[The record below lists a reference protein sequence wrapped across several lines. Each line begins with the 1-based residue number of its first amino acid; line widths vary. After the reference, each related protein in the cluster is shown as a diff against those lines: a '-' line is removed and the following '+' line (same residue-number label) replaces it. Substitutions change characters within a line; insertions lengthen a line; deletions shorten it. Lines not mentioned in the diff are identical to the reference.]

1 MKSTLCIGLTPAL
14 QELREFKSFTLGEV
28 NRSPAIHRSVA
39 GKGPNVAR
47 VLRQLGGQPL
57 LLGFVGGETGKF
69 ITTNLR
75 REGVAEKLIRT
86 NQPTRICTTLFDHA
100 TGTITELVEEAQLP
114 AREAWQQ
121 FFRGLDRSMARAR
134 YAVIAGA
141 LMPGASPEIYRDIAS
156 RGVPVIIDSQR
167 EPLLGV
173 LEFRPLIAK
182 LNVHELENTLAPLR
196 AGRGKKFRTE
206 KQILAGARKLIAAGA
221 QNVVV
226 THGAAGAWLVTGEQ
240 VWHYQPPRITPVNP
254 IGSGDA
260 VTAGICRQLEQG
272 KAMPEAVRYGVACGA
287 ANALTLIAGTVR
299 MPDVRRLFRQVT
311 SRLVGC

>member
-14 QELREFKSFTLGEV
+14 QELREFKSFQLGEV

-47 VLRQLGGQPL
+47 VLRQIGGQPL
-57 LLGFVGGETGKF
+57 LLGFIGGETGRF

-75 REGVAEKLIRT
+75 REGVAEKLVRT

-114 AREAWQQ
+114 PRAAWQQ
-121 FFRGLDRSMARAR
+121 FFRTLDRSLTRAN

-141 LMPGASPEIYRDIAS
+141 LMPGASPEIYRDIAR

-167 EPLLGV
+167 APLLGV

-182 LNVHELENTLAPLR
+182 LNVHELENTL
-196 AGRGKKFRTE
+196 GRKYKTE
-206 KQILAGARKLIAAGA
+206 QQILAGARELIAAGA
-221 QNVVV
+221 QHVVV

-272 KAMPEAVRYGVACGA
+272 EAMPEAVRYGVACGA

-299 MPDVRRLFRQVT
+299 LPDVRQLFRQIIV
-311 SRLVGC
+311 SRR

>member
-14 QELREFKSFTLGEV
+14 QELREFKSFQLGEV

-57 LLGFVGGETGKF
+57 LLGFIGGETGKF

-75 REGVAEKLIRT
+75 REGVPEKLIRT
-86 NQPTRICTTLFDHA
+86 NQPTRICTTIFDHA

-114 AREAWQQ
+114 ARAAWRQ
-121 FFRGLDRSMARAR
+121 FFRALDRSVASAR
-134 YAVIAGA
+134 YTVIAGA
-141 LMPGASPEIYRDIAS
+141 LIPGALPEVYRAIAR

-167 EPLLGV
+167 APLLGV

-182 LNVHELENTLAPLR
+182 LNVHELENTLD
-196 AGRGKKFRTE
+196 KEFRTE
-206 KQILAGARKLIAAGA
+206 KQILAGARELIRRGA
-221 QNVVV
+221 QNVIV
-226 THGAAGAWLVTGEQ
+226 THAAAGAWLMTGDS
-240 VWHYQPPRITPVNP
+240 VWHYQPPRIVPVNP

-260 VTAGICRQLEQG
+260 MTAGICRQLEQG
-272 KAMPEAVRYGVACGA
+272 KTMPEAVRYGVACGA

-299 MPDVRRLFRQVT
+299 LPDVRRLFRQVT
-311 SRLVGC
+311 VRRR

>member
-1 MKSTLCIGLTPAL
+1 
-14 QELREFKSFTLGEV
+14 
-28 NRSPAIHRSVA
+28 
-39 GKGPNVAR
+39 
-47 VLRQLGGQPL
+47 
-57 LLGFVGGETGKF
+57 
-69 ITTNLR
+69 
-75 REGVAEKLIRT
+75 
-86 NQPTRICTTLFDHA
+86 
-100 TGTITELVEEAQLP
+100 
-114 AREAWQQ
+114 
-121 FFRGLDRSMARAR
+121 
-134 YAVIAGA
+134 
-141 LMPGASPEIYRDIAS
+141 MPGATPEIYRDIAS

-173 LEFRPLIAK
+173 LVFRPLIAK
-182 LNVHELENTLAPLR
+182 LNVHELENTL
-196 AGRGKKFRTE
+196 GRRFSTE
-206 KQILAGARKLIAAGA
+206 KQILAGARKLILAGA

-240 VWHYQPPRITPVNP
+240 VWHCQPPRITPVNP

-272 KAMPEAVRYGVACGA
+272 VAMPEAVRYGVACGA

>member
-1 MKSTLCIGLTPAL
+1 MKSILCIGLTPAL
-14 QELREFKSFTLGEV
+14 QELREFQSLQLGEV

-57 LLGFVGGETGKF
+57 LLGFVGGETGRF

-75 REGVAEKLIRT
+75 REGVAEKLVRT
-86 NQPTRICTTLFDHA
+86 IQPTRICTTLFDHA

-114 AREAWQQ
+114 NRAAWQQ
-121 FFRGLDRSMARAR
+121 FFRTLAQSLKQAR
-134 YAVIAGA
+134 YVVIAGA
-141 LMPGASPEIYRDIAS
+141 LMPGAKSEIYRKIARRS
-156 RGVPVIIDSQR
+156 VPVIIDSQR

-182 LNVHELENTLAPLR
+182 LNVHELENTL
-196 AGRGKKFRTE
+196 GRKFATE
-206 KQILAGARKLIAAGA
+206 QKILAGAQELIRAGA
-221 QNVVV
+221 QHVVV
-226 THGAAGAWLVTGEQ
+226 TQGAAGAWLVTSAEA
-240 VWHYQPPRITPVNP
+240 WHYQPPRLQPINP

-272 KAMPEAVRYGVACGA
+272 MELTEAVRYGVACGA

-299 MPDVRRLFRQVT
+299 LADVQRLFRQVAVRR
-311 SRLVGC
+311 SS

>member
-1 MKSTLCIGLTPAL
+1 MKFTLCIGLTPAL
-14 QELREFKSFTLGEV
+14 QELREFKSFQLGEV

-47 VLRQLGGQPL
+47 VLRQLGGHPL
-57 LLGFVGGETGKF
+57 LLGFVGGETGRF

-75 REGVAEKLIRT
+75 REGVPEKLIRT

-114 AREAWQQ
+114 ARAAWQQ
-121 FFRGLDRSMARAR
+121 FSRTLDRSLANARS
-134 YAVIAGA
+134 AVIAGA
-141 LMPGASPEIYRDIAS
+141 LMPGASPEIYRDIAR

-167 EPLLGV
+167 APLLGV

-182 LNVHELENTLAPLR
+182 LNVHELENTL
-196 AGRGKKFRTE
+196 GRKFRTE
-206 KQILAGARKLIAAGA
+206 KQILSGARELIVAGA
-221 QNVVV
+221 QHVVV
-226 THGAAGAWLVTGEQ
+226 TNGAAGAWLVTGEQ
-240 VWHYQPPRITPVNP
+240 IWHYRPPHITPVNP

-260 VTAGICRQLEQG
+260 MTAGICRKLEQG
-272 KAMPEAVRYGVACGA
+272 TVMPEAVRYGVACGT

-299 MPDVRRLFRQVT
+299 LPDVRRLFRQVVI
-311 SRLVGC
+311 RNRR

>member
-1 MKSTLCIGLTPAL
+1 MRSTLCIGLTPAL

-57 LLGFVGGETGKF
+57 LLGFVGGETGTF

-75 REGVAEKLIRT
+75 REGVPEKLIRT
-86 NQPTRICTTLFDHA
+86 DQPTRICTTLFDRA

-114 AREAWQQ
+114 ARAAWQQ
-121 FFRGLDRSMARAR
+121 FFRVLDRSMARAR

-141 LMPGASPEIYRDIAS
+141 LMPGASPEVYRNIAR
-156 RGVPVIIDSQR
+156 RGVPIIIDSQR

-173 LEFRPLIAK
+173 LEYRPLIAK
-182 LNVHELENTLAPLR
+182 LNVHELENTL
-196 AGRGKKFRTE
+196 GRQFKSE
-206 KQILAGARKLIAAGA
+206 KQILVGARELIAAGA
-221 QNVVV
+221 QNVVI

-240 VWHYQPPRITPVNP
+240 VWHCQPPRITPVNP

-272 KAMPEAVRYGVACGA
+272 KTMPEAVRYGVACGA

-299 MPDVRRLFRQVT
+299 MPDVRRLFRQVK

>member
-1 MKSTLCIGLTPAL
+1 MKSILCIGLTPAL
-14 QELREFKSFTLGEV
+14 QELREFKSFRLGEV

-57 LLGFVGGETGKF
+57 LLGFVGGETGRF

-75 REGVAEKLIRT
+75 REGVSEKLVRT

-100 TGTITELVEEAQLP
+100 TGAITELVEEAQLP
-114 AREAWQQ
+114 PRAAWQQ
-121 FFRGLDRSMARAR
+121 FFRILDRSLARAR

-141 LMPGASPEIYRDIAS
+141 LMPGASPKIYRDIAK

-173 LEFRPLIAK
+173 LEFQPLIAK
-182 LNVHELENTLAPLR
+182 LNVHELENTL
-196 AGRGKKFRTE
+196 GRKFPSE
-206 KQILAGARKLIAAGA
+206 KRILAGARELVAAGA
-221 QNVVV
+221 QHVIV
-226 THGAAGAWLVTGEQ
+226 THGAAGAWLVTARQ
-240 VWHYQPPRITPVNP
+240 AWHYHPPRLQPVNP

-260 VTAGICRQLEQG
+260 VTAGICRQLERG
-272 KAMPEAVRYGVACGA
+272 VELPEAVRYGVACGS
-287 ANALTLIAGTVR
+287 ANALTLIAGTVELTT
-299 MPDVRRLFRQVT
+299 VRRLFRQVAVT
-311 SRLVGC
+311 HR

>member
-14 QELREFKSFTLGEV
+14 QELREFKSFQLGEV

-69 ITTNLR
+69 ITKNLR
-75 REGVAEKLIRT
+75 RESVPEKLIRT
-86 NQPTRICTTLFDHA
+86 NQPTRICTTIFDHA
-100 TGTITELVEEAQLP
+100 TGTITELVEESQLP
-114 AREAWQQ
+114 ARAAWQQ
-121 FFRGLDRSMARAR
+121 FFRVFDQSLAHTR

-141 LMPGASPEIYRDIAS
+141 LMPGAAPEIYRDIAR

-167 EPLLGV
+167 APLLGV

-182 LNVHELENTLAPLR
+182 LNVHELENTL
-196 AGRGKKFRTE
+196 GQKFRTE
-206 KQILAGARKLIAAGA
+206 RQILAGARKLILAGA

-226 THGAAGAWLVTGEQ
+226 THGAAGAWLVTGNA
-240 VWHYQPPRITPVNP
+240 VYHYRPPKLKAVNP

-299 MPDVRRLFRQVT
+299 MSNVKRLVLEVKVQQKSVT
-311 SRLVGC
+311 SV